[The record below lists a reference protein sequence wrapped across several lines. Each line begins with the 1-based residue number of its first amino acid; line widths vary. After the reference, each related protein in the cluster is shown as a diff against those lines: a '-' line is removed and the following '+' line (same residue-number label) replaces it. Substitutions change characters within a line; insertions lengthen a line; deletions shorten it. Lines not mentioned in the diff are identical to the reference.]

1 DLPAGTYRIELD
13 VPQYRD
19 LLAESKEEAAAPGG
33 DVFRIYPRE
42 HGELLDLSTNVGIL
56 QILAERSGGKLYSPD
71 DVDGLV
77 DRLERRIARTEYR
90 DESKPWQDA
99 PMVWWMLGV
108 LLGLLTLEWG
118 WRKWLDL
125 P

>member
-1 DLPAGTYRIELD
+1 MLFERHGFLGGAATAGAVGQFVGWETRAGRRVIAG
-13 VPQYRD
+13 
-19 LLAESKEEAAAPGG
+19 LAEEIVDRLARRVESKEQRDEG
-33 DVFRIYPRE
+33 
-42 HGELLDLSTNVGIL
+42 S
-56 QILAERSGGKLYSPD
+56 
-71 DVDGLV
+71 
-77 DRLERRIARTEYR
+77 ERR
-90 DESKPWQDA
+90 PWQDA

>member
-1 DLPAGTYRIELD
+1 VEPDFAPYRE
-13 VPQYRD
+13 Q
-19 LLAESKEEAAAPGG
+19 LAEPSEDPAKGG
-33 DVFRIYPRE
+33 DLFRIVAREPR
-42 HGELLDLSTNVGIL
+42 ELLDLSTNWTL
-56 QILAERSGGKLYSPD
+56 LENLASSSDGKLYTPEN
-71 DVDGLV
+71 VKELL
-77 DRLERRIARTEYR
+77 DRLERRVERTEIR
-90 DESKPWQDA
+90 SESKPWQDE

>member
-1 DLPAGTYRIELD
+1 
-13 VPQYRD
+13 
-19 LLAESKEEAAAPGG
+19 
-33 DVFRIYPRE
+33 
-42 HGELLDLSTNVGIL
+42 
-56 QILAERSGGKLYSPD
+56 
-71 DVDGLV
+71 V
-77 DRLERRIARTEYR
+77 DRLERRVARTEYR
-90 DESKPWQDA
+90 DESRPWQDA